1 MVFPHSGVDRATPVF
16 HLKQQIPEGRE
27 FLLGWSTL
35 IQRRALVCPLQY
47 IPEFTAS
54 DAAGDPGGPERSL
67 APWRHYLYEL
77 AGRFRNELSGSVLL

>member
-1 MVFPHSGVDRATPVF
+1 MVFPRSGVDRATPVF

-47 IPEFTAS
+47 IPEFIAG
-54 DAAGDPGGPERSL
+54 DAAGEPSGPERSL
-67 APWRHYLYEL
+67 VSGRHYLKNL
-77 AGRFRNELSGSVLL
+77 PMTPMASF

>member
-1 MVFPHSGVDRATPVF
+1 MVFPRSGVDRATPVF

-47 IPEFTAS
+47 VPEFI
-54 DAAGDPGGPERSL
+54 AGDEPVEPGGPPRQEINRSFIRNMHS
-67 APWRHYLYEL
+67 AP
-77 AGRFRNELSGSVLL
+77 LLPG